1 MKYISKGMV
10 IKAST
15 EELLFVTRH
24 GTDFQLTDLQAE
36 LWLNGRYG
44 FAESG
49 GNILERKALQQLNRQ
64 GLVELVESDEPAAEY
79 RALTQCVLVPAQPQ
93 GHRVLLSTREKELLR
108 WLTDA
113 GLHLTTAELVFLA
126 EHRVMPTADLLGERN
141 RQRLTERIYTQETI
155 FDNIL
160 EAQMEHA
167 AARDEVVDALLRLL
181 EKQGITE
188 KLKRQDNME
197 WTRRMNAICH
207 DAEEMILTEMIY
219 TKG

>member
-24 GTDFQLTDLQAE
+24 GTDFQLTGLQAE

-49 GNILERKALQQLNRQ
+49 GNILEGKALQQLNRQ

-113 GLHLTTAELVFLA
+113 GLHLTAAELVFLA
-126 EHRVMPTADLLGERN
+126 EHCVKPTADLLGERN
-141 RQRLTERIYTQETI
+141 RQCLTERIYTQETI

-181 EKQGITE
+181 EK
-188 KLKRQDNME
+188 
-197 WTRRMNAICH
+197 RR
-207 DAEEMILTEMIY
+207 ILLL
-219 TKG
+219 

>member
-44 FAESG
+44 FAENG
-49 GNILERKALQQLNRQ
+49 GNILEEKALQQLKRQ
-64 GLVELVESDEPAAEY
+64 GLVELVELDDPAAEY
-79 RALTQCVLVPAQPQ
+79 RALTQCVLVPAQQLQ

-113 GLHLTTAELVFLA
+113 RLHLTTAELVFLA
-126 EHRVMPTADLLGERN
+126 EHRVKPTADLLGERN

-181 EKQGITE
+181 EK
-188 KLKRQDNME
+188 
-197 WTRRMNAICH
+197 RR
-207 DAEEMILTEMIY
+207 ILLL
-219 TKG
+219 

>member
-93 GHRVLLSTREKELLR
+93 GHRVLLSTQEKELLR

-113 GLHLTTAELVFLA
+113 GLHLTAAELVFLA

-181 EKQGITE
+181 EK
-188 KLKRQDNME
+188 RQ
-197 WTRRMNAICH
+197 
-207 DAEEMILTEMIY
+207 ILLL
-219 TKG
+219 

>member
-1 MKYISKGMV
+1 MTQHEIY
-10 IKAST
+10 
-15 EELLFVTRH
+15 FQRH
-24 GTDFQLTDLQAE
+24 GNQSIDRGAFICDPAWHRFQLTDLQAE

-49 GNILERKALQQLNRQ
+49 GYILERKALQQLNRQ

-181 EKQGITE
+181 EK
-188 KLKRQDNME
+188 
-197 WTRRMNAICH
+197 RR
-207 DAEEMILTEMIY
+207 ILLL
-219 TKG
+219 

>member
-1 MKYISKGMV
+1 M
-10 IKAST
+10 
-15 EELLFVTRH
+15 TRH
-24 GTDFQLTDLQAE
+24 GTDFQLTGLQAE

-49 GNILERKALQQLNRQ
+49 GNILEGKALQQLNRQ

-126 EHRVMPTADLLGERN
+126 EHCVKPTADLLGERN
-141 RQRLTERIYTQETI
+141 RQCLTERIYTQETI

-181 EKQGITE
+181 EK
-188 KLKRQDNME
+188 
-197 WTRRMNAICH
+197 RR
-207 DAEEMILTEMIY
+207 ILLL
-219 TKG
+219 

>member
-79 RALTQCVLVPAQPQ
+79 
-93 GHRVLLSTREKELLR
+93 
-108 WLTDA
+108 
-113 GLHLTTAELVFLA
+113 LHLPV
-126 EHRVMPTADLLGERN
+126 R
-141 RQRLTERIYTQETI
+141 YS
-155 FDNIL
+155 
-160 EAQMEHA
+160 
-167 AARDEVVDALLRLL
+167 
-181 EKQGITE
+181 
-188 KLKRQDNME
+188 
-197 WTRRMNAICH
+197 
-207 DAEEMILTEMIY
+207 
-219 TKG
+219 